1 MTNNKKKKYYNNI
14 TIGILIF
21 IIVISIGL
29 GVILAIST
37 WHGESSNEF
46 NKYYGPPLDDAK
58 YEIISNTIIAEG
70 VGKVFIQVNSSWDG
84 IVIEANYS
92 SVCNC
97 NINIISPSG
106 ITVTIFSFSL
116 SEEEISN
123 GITDTSSG
131 QYVTLQPG
139 AWSGEI
145 YGEWTFQYTMNG
157 GPSDVT
163 ISRVISFGTP

>member
-1 MTNNKKKKYYNNI
+1 MARNKKKKYYNNI
-14 TIGILIF
+14 TIGVLVF

-29 GVILAIST
+29 GVTLTISM
-37 WHGESSNEF
+37 WHGGSSNGSD
-46 NKYYGPPLDDAK
+46 KYYGPPLDNAK
-58 YEIISNTIIAEG
+58 YEKISDTTVTEG
-70 VGKVFIQVNSSWDG
+70 AGMIFIQVNSSWDG

-92 SVCNC
+92 SICSC

-116 SEEEISN
+116 SEDEISN

-139 AWSGEI
+139 AWPGEI

-163 ISRVISFGTP
+163 ISRVISFGTL